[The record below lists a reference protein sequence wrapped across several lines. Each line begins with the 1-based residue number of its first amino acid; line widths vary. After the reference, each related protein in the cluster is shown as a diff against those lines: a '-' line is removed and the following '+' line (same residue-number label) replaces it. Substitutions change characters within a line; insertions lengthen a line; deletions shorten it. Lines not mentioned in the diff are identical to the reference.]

1 MKRIL
6 VAGLVGIMALG
17 LVGCGD
23 DLTDRE
29 RECLKLTG
37 NLQCKSEAELA
48 LEAQKVQAQ
57 ADIRQAEIQAEVV
70 DDQADLAEAQMAA
83 QPDMMQQQQAM
94 QPRNIDYGPVQPGNY
109 TNYYG
114 NPQYGQWMPNGQFQF
129 FDPFGH
135 AAQSTNA
142 FLLGAGLGGLTGYL
156 ATKAAMRS
164 DWNRSN
170 PRGWSSHSW
179 KNDKYMYKGKSLNKN
194 EALRRM
200 EQSNRDRAAQQTKLK
215 QQLKQQQIKIQNQQ
229 NQLKD
234 LQKQKQQKQYQTQP
248 KKPNY
253 MVQPRTP
260 PKPGKTGLNLS
271 KPQPKS
277 LNLSKPTYK
286 PTRKSA
292 NVSYFSGKSK
302 SNSYKSSS
310 YKSSY
315 KKRR

>member
-6 VAGLVGIMALG
+6 VAGFVSVLALG

-29 RECLKLTG
+29 RECIKLTG
-37 NLQCKSEAELA
+37 NIQCKSEAELA

-57 ADIRQAEIQAEVV
+57 SDIRQAEIQAEAM
-70 DDQADLAEAQMAA
+70 DDQADLVQAQAQLDQQQMAQDQMVA
-83 QPDMMQQQQAM
+83 QQQQAV
-94 QPRNIDYGPVQPGNY
+94 DYGPVQPGNY

-114 NPQYGQWMPNGQFQF
+114 NPQYGHWMPNGQFQF
-129 FDPFGH
+129 NDPFGH

-156 ATKAAMRS
+156 ATKAAMRNS
-164 DWNRSN
+164 WNQSN
-170 PRGWSSHSW
+170 PHGWSSRSW
-179 KNDKYMYKGKSLNKN
+179 KNDKYMYKGKVLNKN

-200 EQSNRDRAAQQTKLK
+200 EQSNRDRSAQQAKLK

-229 NQLKD
+229 RQLQSMKNKTSNQYKKPSA
-234 LQKQKQQKQYQTQP
+234 QMP

-253 MVQPRTP
+253 MTQPR
-260 PKPGKTGLNLS
+260 KPGNSLNLS
-271 KPQPKS
+271 KPRPKS
-277 LNLSKPTYK
+277 LNLSKPSYN
-286 PTRKSA
+286 PTRT
-292 NVSYFSGKSK
+292 V
-302 SNSYKSSS
+302 SS
-310 YKSSY
+310 YTKPKQKPYRAPKTSY